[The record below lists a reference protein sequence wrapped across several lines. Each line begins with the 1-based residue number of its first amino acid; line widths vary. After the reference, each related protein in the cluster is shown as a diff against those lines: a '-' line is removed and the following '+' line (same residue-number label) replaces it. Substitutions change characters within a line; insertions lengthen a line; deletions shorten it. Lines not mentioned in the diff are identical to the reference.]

1 MKKIVFTLLTFFF
14 TCSLSSAYGT
24 EIQLPKPAPHQIK
37 WHEAF
42 RLIVEY
48 IRLHEKIRFRYRSG
62 NRFRNTP
69 VMEHRHELR
78 FRFRTR
84 C

>member
-1 MKKIVFTLLTFFF
+1 MQPEQCLWHRNPVTQT
-14 TCSLSSAYGT
+14 SSTPDKMA
-24 EIQLPKPAPHQIK
+24 Q
-37 WHEAF
+37 AF